1 MGATPQFVLDDA
13 SAAPDAN
20 VVDLEPANREAG
32 LLDAYS
38 EAVMTA
44 VERVSPAV
52 VNLEVHQPAKESG
65 KGRQRADANGNVRKG
80 NGSGFVFTPDG
91 FIITNSHVVHGASL
105 IRVTFA
111 DGTTLD
117 ADLIGDDPGTD
128 LAVVR
133 VSSPRVLLAVT
144 LGASERI
151 RVGQLA
157 IAIGNPFG
165 FQCTVTAGVVSALGR
180 SLRSESGRLIHSVI
194 QTDAALNPGNSGGPL
209 VNSRGEVI
217 GVNTAIIAVAQGIC
231 FATAIDT
238 AKWVIAQLL
247 RFGKVPRAYI
257 GVAGANAPLSRRTVR
272 FHQLTLESG
281 MRAETVE
288 KGSPADSA
296 GVTSGDIIVA
306 FDGTPVGSV
315 DDLHRLLDGERIGK
329 EAVVTVLRRTHK
341 LELTVR
347 AQELN

>member
-1 MGATPQFVLDDA
+1 MRSSVKLVRDGAAALDSSRPLSHD
-13 SAAPDAN
+13 SSD
-20 VVDLEPANREAG
+20 DRLF
-32 LLDAYS
+32 DAYS
-38 EAVMTA
+38 RAVTGA
-44 VERVSPAV
+44 AESVSPAV
-52 VNLEVHQPAKESG
+52 VNIEVAHATGPRSNSRNPDAPAGS
-65 KGRQRADANGNVRKG
+65 
-80 NGSGFVFTPDG
+80 GSGFIVAPDG
-91 FIITNSHVVHGASL
+91 YIITNSHVVHRASR
-105 IRVTFA
+105 IWVTLS
-111 DGTTLD
+111 DGRKSE
-117 ADLIGDDPGTD
+117 AELIGDDPETD
-128 LAVVR
+128 LAVIR
-133 VSSPRVLLAVT
+133 ISGSNLAAVT
-144 LGASERI
+144 LGDSHEI

-247 RFGKVPRAYI
+247 RFGKVRRAYI

-272 FHQLTLESG
+272 FHQLALESG

-288 KGSPADSA
+288 KGSPADGA
-296 GVTSGDIIVA
+296 GVTSGDII
-306 FDGTPVGSV
+306 
-315 DDLHRLLDGERIGK
+315 
-329 EAVVTVLRRTHK
+329 
-341 LELTVR
+341 
-347 AQELN
+347 